1 MGLHNNGGVIG
12 WLYHRDHLQVPII
25 RSQLTVQ
32 LDKNVDNYI
41 ANKSQFISS
50 MSLIALCIFCN
61 CHLQP
66 SIAVGLYVHIRA
78 MQKLPILKEKVI

>member
-1 MGLHNNGGVIG
+1 MVALHRLVPQGA
-12 WLYHRDHLQVPII
+12 LQVPII

-41 ANKSQFISS
+41 ANRSQFISS

-78 MQKLPILKEKVI
+78 MQKLPIYILKEKVI